1 MKLEKSIY
9 RTVEYKYRNI
19 ILGLN
24 SQVKEYEE
32 FKKNAYAN
40 IKRLE
45 DEIDTLSNE
54 NNSLTNK
61 VETLEERERLRENPS
76 VAVKDL
82 EEEVYRVKT
91 GDKRNTVEVN
101 EKRKANFAKEIN
113 TISALRD
120 EPPGE
125 ILKTQPLPRQIIL
138 PTPIIPPPGSPR
150 KGGKKRDRSSSTSPI
165 ASPRSMRVRKEPQ
178 ENFAYSNSDD
188 SSLTPSLLVPLV
200 NKKKRKRKRK
210 EKEM

>member
-1 MKLEKSIY
+1 MRDS
-9 RTVEYKYRNI
+9 RRNVCHFQWSDRRVVTVC
-19 ILGLN
+19 
-24 SQVKEYEE
+24 
-32 FKKNAYAN
+32 
-40 IKRLE
+40 
-45 DEIDTLSNE
+45 NE
-54 NNSLTNK
+54 NTSLTNK

-101 EKRKANFAKEIN
+101 EKRKANFANEIN

-120 EPPGE
+120 EPLGE
-125 ILKTQPLPRQIIL
+125 ILKTRPLPRQIIL

-165 ASPRSMRVRKEPQ
+165 VSPRSIRVRKEPQ
-178 ENFAYSNSDD
+178 ENIAYFNSDD
-188 SSLTPSLLVPLV
+188 PSLTPSLLVPLV